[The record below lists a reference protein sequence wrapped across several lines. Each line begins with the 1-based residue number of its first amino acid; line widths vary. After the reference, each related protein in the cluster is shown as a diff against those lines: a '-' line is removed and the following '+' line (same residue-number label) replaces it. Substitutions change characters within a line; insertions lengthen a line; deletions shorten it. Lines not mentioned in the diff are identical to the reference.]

1 MKKLTSLILGVLF
14 IFLFVNLISAA
25 TLSTPSACCQKTL
38 EGAFCINTDQTKCDS
53 AFNIVPTSCETTS
66 YCKLGTCYNSKE
78 GICME
83 NVPQT
88 ICQQTN
94 GTWSEK
100 SPNELPQCSLGCCIL
115 ADQAAFVTLTR
126 CKSFS
131 TFYGL
136 KNDFRA
142 DVTSE
147 TACIALANS
156 QDQGACVRDEGD
168 VKTCTFTTRGECG
181 GVNSVL
187 AINTSSEEN
196 TGRRFYKNVLCS
208 AEELGTINAKQ
219 VSTGCYQGK
228 VYWFDSEGQRENVY
242 SSNLDNSWN
251 NGRVATPEQ
260 VCGKVGASKDC
271 GNCDYLLG
279 GVCAK
284 WEGVLGLGKPKYGDY
299 FCKATTCTD
308 RDGND
313 RKNGESWCV
322 YDAEVGNGRDPAGSR
337 HYREICVDG
346 EIKVEACEDFRNQI
360 CIHSGLPSSAGEFS
374 VAACRVNRWQDCTS
388 QTKKDSCENTDQ
400 RDCMWVAAVDGINF
414 SAPAVSS
421 SGSKPF
427 TNPTAPTSPGST
439 SGSTAQTAI
448 QGISTLSGAAG
459 AFTNPSS
466 TATTGLVIS
475 PITGY
480 AINYH
485 VGAGVGPW
493 EQNSLNNNLRTNRTS
508 EDKGLCVP
516 TVAPGFDFWNSQGSA
531 EGTCSQATAVC
542 EVSVK
547 RTEKYSSV
555 LTGALGGKKVTYEIA
570 DEDKN
575 KTCLKIKDASKGTF
589 EVNPEWAA
597 KANAVCSAIGDCGAD
612 YNLNG
617 VFTDEGYEWTYS
629 NKSYYF
635 TREDLGLLSGSN
647 LGKGTGEVI
656 AVDYIINNKYILGKD
671 DYVYVK
677 E

>member
-1 MKKLTSLILGVLF
+1 MKRGINISLSILL
-14 IFLFVNLISAA
+14 IFVIVTTLSSAS
-25 TLSTPSACCQKTL
+25 TLSTPSSCCQKTTS
-38 EGAFCINTDQTKCDS
+38 GAFCINTDASQCDS
-53 AFNIVPTSCETTS
+53 AFSIVPTSCESTS

-88 ICQQTN
+88 VCQQGN

-100 SPNELPQCSLGCCIL
+100 SPSELPQCTLGCCIL
-115 ADQAAFVTLTR
+115 GDQAAFVTLAR

-136 KNDFRA
+136 TNDFRA
-142 DVTSE
+142 GVTSE

-156 QDQGACVRDEGD
+156 QDEGACVKNEGD
-168 VKTCTFTTRGECG
+168 IKTCTFTTRGQCG
-181 GVNSVL
+181 GTNSVL
-187 AINTSSEEN
+187 ALNTSSDE
-196 TGRRFYKNVLCS
+196 TGGTRFYKDVLCS
-208 AEELGTINAKQ
+208 AEELGTVNARQ
-219 VSTGCYQGK
+219 TTTGCYQGK
-228 VYWFDSEGQRENVY
+228 VYWYDSEGQRENVY
-242 SSNLDNSWN
+242 SSDKDTSWN
-251 NGRVATPEQ
+251 GGRVATPDQ
-260 VCGKVGASKDC
+260 VCGKVGASRNC

-279 GVCAK
+279 GVCAQ
-284 WEGVLGLGKPKYGDY
+284 WSGVLGLGKPTYGNY

-308 RDGND
+308 REGNE

-360 CIHSGLPSSAGEFS
+360 CVHSGIDTSEGEFS

-388 QTKKDSCENTDQ
+388 QTSKDNCENTDQ

-414 SAPAVSS
+414 SAPATSS
-421 SGSKPF
+421 NSSTAF
-427 TNPTAPTSPGST
+427 TNPTASSSSSSST
-439 SGSTAQTAI
+439 NTQTAI
-448 QGISTLSGAAG
+448 QGISTLSTTAG
-459 AFTNPSS
+459 AFSNSGS
-466 TATTGLVIS
+466 TTTGQAIA

-508 EDKGLCVP
+508 NDTGLCVP
-516 TVAPGFDFWNSQGSA
+516 VVSPGLDFWSSS
-531 EGTCSQATAVC
+531 GTATSVCSQATAECDIRVT
-542 EVSVK
+542 K
-547 RTEKYSSV
+547 TEKYSSV
-555 LTGALGGKKVTYEIA
+555 ITGALGGKKITYEIA
-570 DEDKN
+570 SEDKN
-575 KTCLKIKDASKGTF
+575 KTCLKMVDASKGTF
-589 EVNPEWAA
+589 EVNPQWATQ
-597 KANAVCSAIGDCGAD
+597 ANAVCSSLGDCGAD

-617 VFTDEGYEWTYS
+617 VFTDEGYEWRYG
-629 NKSYYF
+629 NQSYYF
-635 TREDLGLLSGSN
+635 TNADLGLLSGAS
-647 LGKGTGEVI
+647 LGQGTGEVV
-656 AVDYIINNKYILGKD
+656 AVDYVINNKYKLGQD

-677 E
+677 Q